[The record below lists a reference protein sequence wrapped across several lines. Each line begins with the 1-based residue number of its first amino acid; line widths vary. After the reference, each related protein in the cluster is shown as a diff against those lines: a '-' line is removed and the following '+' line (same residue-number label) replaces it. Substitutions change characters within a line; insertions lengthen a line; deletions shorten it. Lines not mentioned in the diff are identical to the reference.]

1 MAGPVEETRSAVRQ
15 LSQSLLIWPYY
26 AVSGSSTC
34 IMMKA
39 GQRDRSSSRIIS
51 DRHANGVADCL
62 SISRGGEQDGQQ
74 HDELWIT
81 TREMSSRDSP
91 PKYGPLSPTSQNT
104 LVRKGRANSSAKMKK
119 ADLLRS
125 FELQLAIM

>member
-1 MAGPVEETRSAVRQ
+1 
-15 LSQSLLIWPYY
+15 
-26 AVSGSSTC
+26 
-34 IMMKA
+34 MKA
-39 GQRDRSSSRIIS
+39 GQRDGSSSRITGG
-51 DRHANGVADCL
+51 RADGETNL
-62 SISRGGEQDGQQ
+62 SIISHSGKQHGQQ

>member
-1 MAGPVEETRSAVRQ
+1 
-15 LSQSLLIWPYY
+15 
-26 AVSGSSTC
+26 
-34 IMMKA
+34 MMKA
-39 GQRDRSSSRIIS
+39 GQRDRSSSSRIS
-51 DRHANGVADCL
+51 DRRRAGGKTNL
-62 SISRGGEQDGQQ
+62 SIISHGEKRHGPQQ
-74 HDELWIT
+74 RDELWIS

-104 LVRKGRANSSAKMKK
+104 LVRKGRASSSAKMKK

>member
-1 MAGPVEETRSAVRQ
+1 
-15 LSQSLLIWPYY
+15 
-26 AVSGSSTC
+26 
-34 IMMKA
+34 MMKA
-39 GQRDRSSSRIIS
+39 GQRDRSSSSRITGDRRRAGGKTNLSIIS
-51 DRHANGVADCL
+51 HGEKRHGPQ
-62 SISRGGEQDGQQ
+62 R
-74 HDELWIT
+74 DELWIS

-104 LVRKGRANSSAKMKK
+104 LVRKGRASSSAKMKK